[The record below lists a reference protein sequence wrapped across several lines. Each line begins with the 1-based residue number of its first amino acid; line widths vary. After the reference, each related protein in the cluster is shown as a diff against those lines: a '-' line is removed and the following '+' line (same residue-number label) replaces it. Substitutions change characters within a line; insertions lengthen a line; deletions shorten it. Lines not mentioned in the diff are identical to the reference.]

1 MRRRR
6 LHEVW
11 ERFQL
16 MEIGGGEGFK
26 MKFLARRRDFHSE
39 ENRDEERRGR
49 GKGRGRGRDYC

>member
-1 MRRRR
+1 
-6 LHEVW
+6 
-11 ERFQL
+11 

-39 ENRDEERRGR
+39 EKRDEERVGR